1 MCRFSDAGNDD
12 LTTRSGGRR
21 PKSAKARLYNPA
33 SFEWSGVV
41 QRGPLSSKSGR
52 GLNGNRGRA
61 SQFAPQS
68 GVFADELMWHRR
80 FDPRSTGDGG
90 MHGPAHGS
98 PSADCARIVREDEV
112 QCPASDRRLCLPGA
126 NGAAKPDCTGAQQG
140 RGAASPGAHG
150 KAAKR
155 GGMSKSGSVAFY
167 ARVSSEAQAHAHT
180 IDSQIAALKERIAA
194 DGFEL
199 EPDHGYT
206 DDGWSGTNLQRPALE
221 KLRDAVAGGEVE
233 RIYVHAPDRL
243 ARRHAHQV
251 LLIEEFR
258 RSGAEIVFL
267 NRAISRTAEDELLLQ
282 VQGII
287 AEYERTKILERA
299 RRGRRH
305 AARSGSVSALTSAP
319 FGYRYI
325 SCSQG
330 GGVARFEVVE
340 DEARIVRSIF
350 AWIGLDRLSL
360 REVCRRLQR
369 MGYKSPRGL
378 RHWNASTLHVML
390 DNPAYIGRAVLG
402 RSRIIPAG
410 PRPRLVR
417 RNSPPVPSA
426 TQRVAGPR
434 EEWIEITVPAL
445 VDGARFE
452 AAQAQLAENRQHK
465 RQSQSGPRWLVQ
477 GLTVCRCC
485 GYAYYARASVP
496 PSGDRL
502 THRNYYYRCLGT
514 EAPRFNGVI
523 KCGNPTVRGDR
534 LEQMV
539 WEQVRALLEDPSRV
553 ADEYRRRISQASGEA
568 DPPEQVARL
577 DRQITTI
584 QRGIDRL
591 IDCYAG
597 GYIEKAEFEPRIAG
611 LKLRRSQ
618 LEEQKRAAI
627 KAANS
632 ERELSLVVSRLED
645 FSAQVSH
652 GLDRLDWLGM
662 REIIPTLLR
671 RNEIAHKR

>member
-1 MCRFSDAGNDD
+1 MN
-12 LTTRSGGRR
+12 
-21 PKSAKARLYNPA
+21 
-33 SFEWSGVV
+33 
-41 QRGPLSSKSGR
+41 
-52 GLNGNRGRA
+52 
-61 SQFAPQS
+61 
-68 GVFADELMWHRR
+68 
-80 FDPRSTGDGG
+80 
-90 MHGPAHGS
+90 
-98 PSADCARIVREDEV
+98 
-112 QCPASDRRLCLPGA
+112 
-126 NGAAKPDCTGAQQG
+126 
-140 RGAASPGAHG
+140 
-150 KAAKR
+150 
-155 GGMSKSGSVAFY
+155 KSGSIAFY
-167 ARVSSEAQAHAHT
+167 ARVSSDAQARAHT
-180 IDSQIAALKERIAA
+180 IDSQVAALKERIAA
-194 DGFEL
+194 DGLQL
-199 EPDHGYT
+199 EPDHGYV

-221 KLRDAVAGGEVE
+221 KLRDAVAGGEIE
-233 RIYVHAPDRL
+233 CIYVHAPDRL

-378 RHWNASTLHVML
+378 RHWNATTLHGML

-445 VDGARFE
+445 VDGALFE
-452 AAQAQLAENRQHK
+452 AAQAQLAENRKHK
-465 RQSQSGPRWLVQ
+465 RQSQSGPRWLLQ

-485 GYAYYARASVP
+485 GYAYYVRATVP
-496 PSGDRL
+496 PSGGRS
-502 THRNYYYRCLGT
+502 TRRNYYYRCLGT
-514 EAPRFNGVI
+514 EAPRFNGMI

-553 ADEYRRRISQASGEA
+553 ADEYRRRISQAGGEA

-645 FSAQVSH
+645 FSAKVSH
-652 GLDRLDWLGM
+652 GLDRVDWLGM
-662 REIIPTLLR
+662 REIIHTVVRRIEIDHDSIEVVFRVPPTGGPSGGGPEPPRRGTWQHCTDGRSRLAFLMCRSRVNPRSVCLFRMRSVVRSICSIRLVSWNRSTRLR
-671 RNEIAHKR
+671 GVMAN

>member
-1 MCRFSDAGNDD
+1 MN
-12 LTTRSGGRR
+12 
-21 PKSAKARLYNPA
+21 
-33 SFEWSGVV
+33 
-41 QRGPLSSKSGR
+41 
-52 GLNGNRGRA
+52 
-61 SQFAPQS
+61 
-68 GVFADELMWHRR
+68 
-80 FDPRSTGDGG
+80 
-90 MHGPAHGS
+90 
-98 PSADCARIVREDEV
+98 
-112 QCPASDRRLCLPGA
+112 
-126 NGAAKPDCTGAQQG
+126 
-140 RGAASPGAHG
+140 
-150 KAAKR
+150 
-155 GGMSKSGSVAFY
+155 KSGSIAFY
-167 ARVSSEAQAHAHT
+167 ARVSSDAQARAHT
-180 IDSQIAALKERIAA
+180 IDSQVAALKERIAA
-194 DGFEL
+194 DGLQL
-199 EPDHGYT
+199 EPDHGYV

-221 KLRDAVAGGEVE
+221 KLRDAVAGGEIE
-233 RIYVHAPDRL
+233 CIYVHAPDRL
-243 ARRHAHQV
+243 ARRHAHQA

-378 RHWNASTLHVML
+378 RHWNATTLHGML

-445 VDGARFE
+445 VDGALFE
-452 AAQAQLAENRQHK
+452 AAQAAALARK
-465 RQSQSGPRWLVQ
+465 
-477 GLTVCRCC
+477 
-485 GYAYYARASVP
+485 
-496 PSGDRL
+496 
-502 THRNYYYRCLGT
+502 HRGST
-514 EAPRFNGVI
+514 A
-523 KCGNPTVRGDR
+523 
-534 LEQMV
+534 
-539 WEQVRALLEDPSRV
+539 
-553 ADEYRRRISQASGEA
+553 
-568 DPPEQVARL
+568 
-577 DRQITTI
+577 
-584 QRGIDRL
+584 
-591 IDCYAG
+591 
-597 GYIEKAEFEPRIAG
+597 
-611 LKLRRSQ
+611 
-618 LEEQKRAAI
+618 
-627 KAANS
+627 
-632 ERELSLVVSRLED
+632 
-645 FSAQVSH
+645 
-652 GLDRLDWLGM
+652 
-662 REIIPTLLR
+662 
-671 RNEIAHKR
+671 